1 MQSAADASSRA
12 AVAASAAAAAVA
24 VTKAAAARAAT
35 KAAHATRVAAGGKR
49 RKNGPATN
57 GSASQHRPSSNNGAN
72 GIGTASEKSGKSK
85 DGDKGSDGAED
96 WQGLT
101 HTEEQL
107 LSGQQTCVHLKVQWD
122 SWANHCDVARLQD
135 NVIYLS

>member
-1 MQSAADASSRA
+1 MPPGLQQ
-12 AVAASAAAAAVA
+12 V
-24 VTKAAAARAAT
+24 
-35 KAAHATRVAAGGKR
+35 
-49 RKNGPATN
+49 
-57 GSASQHRPSSNNGAN
+57 
-72 GIGTASEKSGKSK
+72 ASEGRMVQRLMALLHSIVPAAITEQMGLEQQKSGKSK